1 MNNLA
6 TLTTFMTECG
16 ACFRA
21 PLILTV
27 RGLKDLQSK
36 EIEGQSQGL
45 LYVYVITRVGGENLL
60 STIITSFNI
69 NRAILT

>member
-16 ACFRA
+16 ALFRA

-45 LYVYVITRVGGENLL
+45 
-60 STIITSFNI
+60 FMCM
-69 NRAILT
+69 